1 MRHDLGMVMTFLLIG
16 SGLSIYGAAPVT
28 DDLINVRS
36 MGAVGDGQRDDTQ
49 AFRKAVAQGKSEG
62 KHVYVPR
69 GKYKISQPIELDN
82 IGVTGPPVGAWP
94 ADIEALP
101 AILPA
106 HREGPA
112 FHLVAGGSLRGL
124 DITYHRPK
132 EPTSGPPAVLIGGIG
147 CYVSNMR
154 IRYAWDGIIT
164 DGKNNVGRLNI
175 ENVFMVS
182 IRNVGVRVTGTWD
195 VPRLSNIEVWN
206 AGQVAHGMQK
216 GIGFHLGKN
225 DLIRISDCFVF
236 AMRHGFLLEDRIQ
249 GSSIEG
255 GTWGVMNGCSTDFCP
270 TGIEVRGRHT
280 LSVNGGTFWEHQASL
295 IVDGTEAKVRV
306 SGSELKS
313 NGAPVVVIRDCDHTV
328 ITGCSLL
335 RPMESFDAPAVRLEG
350 GRTTLSGNHIES
362 YGPGIVI
369 EETVR
374 SALIEGNTI
383 DAHGKQTVINKS
395 GEQAKVRIVANLD

>member
-1 MRHDLGMVMTFLLIG
+1 MKWRFLFLTVTTLGAGVCPAD
-16 SGLSIYGAAPVT
+16 GADEAT
-28 DDLINVRS
+28 CDLINVRDL
-36 MGAVGDGQRDDTQ
+36 GATGDGQHDDTE
-49 AFRKAVAQGKSEG
+49 AFLNATARAQSEG
-62 KHVYVPR
+62 KHVFVPR
-69 GKYKISQPIELDN
+69 GRYRISQPIPLNN
-82 IGVTGPPVGAWP
+82 IGITGPLVGAWP
-94 ADIEALP
+94 ADVEALP
-101 AILPA
+101 SILPA
-106 HREGPA
+106 HQSAPA
-112 FHLVAGGSLRGL
+112 FHLLAGGSLRGL
-124 DITYHRPK
+124 DITYHWPK
-132 EPTSGPPAVLIGGIG
+132 EPPSGPPAVLIGGIG

-195 VPRLSNIEVWN
+195 VPRLNNIEVWN
-206 AGQVAHGMQK
+206 AGRLKQGMAK

-225 DLIRISDCFVF
+225 DLIRITDCFVF
-236 AMRHGFLLEDRIQ
+236 AMRHGFLLEDRIE
-249 GSSIEG
+249 GSTIEG

-270 TGIEVRGRHT
+270 VGIEVRGKHT

-295 IVDGTEAKVRV
+295 VVDGAEAKVRV

-313 NGAPVVVIRDCDHTV
+313 NGSPVVVIRACDHAV

-362 YGPGIVI
+362 YGAGIVI
-369 EETVR
+369 GGGVK

-383 DAHGKQTVINKS
+383 DPHGKQAVINKS
-395 GEQAKVRIVANLD
+395 GEKAKVRVVGNLD